1 MGFLLFL
8 YVGGK
13 MGIVKSKIQN
23 LLFEM
28 LKPHHPYYGE
38 QGLKGE
44 GGCLAVGVAWTTP
57 IWPFGVVNV
66 EGVLPPMAGLG
77 GFSHPFWSFKGGW
90 STPKWPR
97 GAFGLPLSGHSDFFD
112 FVFFFF
118 FLK

>member
-44 GGCLAVGVAWTTP
+44 GGCLAVGVA
-57 IWPFGVVNV
+57 
-66 EGVLPPMAGLG
+66 
-77 GFSHPFWSFKGGW
+77 
-90 STPKWPR
+90 
-97 GAFGLPLSGHSDFFD
+97 
-112 FVFFFF
+112 
-118 FLK
+118 